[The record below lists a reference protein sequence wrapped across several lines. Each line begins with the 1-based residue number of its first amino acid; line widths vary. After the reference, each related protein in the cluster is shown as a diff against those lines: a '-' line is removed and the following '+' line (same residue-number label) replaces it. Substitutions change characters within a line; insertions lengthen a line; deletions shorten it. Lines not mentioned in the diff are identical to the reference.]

1 MKKLL
6 LLALCPLLLA
16 PRCLAQAVTY
26 HPWDNVLAVASN
38 PQRLVW
44 GEARF
49 QMNSLFAALDTE
61 LAPMINFRRSPQS
74 QFYVG
79 GGAAFGFVSHFVDNT
94 KLLKGYFLSI
104 GTRVHPIVQAPQ
116 VGVAFELSPYT
127 AEDFKSGRF
136 RAWLGV
142 TYQFGRR
149 TPTILRRTDF

>member
-16 PRCLAQAVTY
+16 PRAWAQAVTY

-38 PQRLVW
+38 PQRVLW

-61 LAPMINFRRSPQS
+61 LAPMVNFRRSPQS
-74 QFYVG
+74 QFYAG
-79 GGAAFGFVSHFVDNT
+79 GGVAFGFVSHFVDDAP
-94 KLLKGYFLSI
+94 LLKGYFLSV
-104 GTRVHPIVQAPQ
+104 GTRIHPLVQVPQ

-127 AEDFKSGRF
+127 AEDFRSGRF

-142 TYQFGRR
+142 TWQFGRKIATKEQR
-149 TPTILRRTDF
+149 AE

>member
-1 MKKLL
+1 MKKFLF
-6 LLALCPLLLA
+6 LALGPLLLA
-16 PRCLAQAVTY
+16 PCCWAQGVTY
-26 HPWDNVLAVASN
+26 YPWDNILSVSSN

-61 LAPMINFRRSPQS
+61 LAPMVNFRRSPQS
-74 QFYVG
+74 QFYAG
-79 GGAAFGFVSHFVDNT
+79 GGVAFGFVSHFVDNSR
-94 KLLKGYFLSI
+94 LVKGYFLSV
-104 GTRVHPIVQAPQ
+104 GTRIHPLVQVPE

-142 TYQFGRR
+142 TWQFGRR
-149 TPTILRRTDF
+149 IPVISRQ

>member
-6 LLALCPLLLA
+6 FFALCPFLLA
-16 PRCLAQAVTY
+16 SGCLAQGVTY
-26 HPWDNVLAVASN
+26 YPWDNVLAVSSN

-74 QFYVG
+74 QFYAG
-79 GGAAFGFVSHFVDNT
+79 GGAAFGFVSRFVDNSP
-94 KLLKGYFLSI
+94 LLKGYFLSI
-104 GTRVHPIVQAPQ
+104 GTRVHPLVQVPQ

-142 TYQFGRR
+142 SWQFGRR
-149 TPTILRRTDF
+149 IPVISRE